1 MELFQESV
9 FFGVLVSLASYGIG
23 LALKIKTG
31 WSLMNPLLIA
41 IILVICV
48 LLFTGV
54 SYESYSAGAN
64 IISYLLTPATICL
77 AVPLYQQVEL
87 LKKNYRAVMIGILSG
102 VLASLCSVLILAL
115 LFHFDHAS
123 YVTFLPKSITTAIG
137 IGVSEELG
145 GHVSV
150 SVVVIIVTG
159 VLGNI
164 FAEKFLSLLRI
175 KEPIAKGIA
184 IGCSAHALGTAKAM
198 EMGTIEG
205 AMSSLSIV
213 VCGVMTVIGA
223 SFFCTFL
230 VAFAQFAQ
238 KNGLKE
244 IFFLVVCLKN
254 ITFVLQKYE
263 KRQNDPTSYHK
274 QDFTGQRI
282 LRQPP
287 MLSAISKKNDEFD
300 RDM

>member
-1 MELFQESV
+1 
-9 FFGVLVSLASYGIG
+9 
-23 LALKIKTG
+23 
-31 WSLMNPLLIA
+31 MNPLLIA

-102 VLASLCSVLILAL
+102 VLASLCSVLIL
-115 LFHFDHAS
+115 
-123 YVTFLPKSITTAIG
+123 
-137 IGVSEELG
+137 ELG

-223 SFFCTFL
+223 SFFALFL
-230 VAFAQFAQ
+230 
-238 KNGLKE
+238 
-244 IFFLVVCLKN
+244 
-254 ITFVLQKYE
+254 
-263 KRQNDPTSYHK
+263 
-274 QDFTGQRI
+274 
-282 LRQPP
+282 
-287 MLSAISKKNDEFD
+287 
-300 RDM
+300 